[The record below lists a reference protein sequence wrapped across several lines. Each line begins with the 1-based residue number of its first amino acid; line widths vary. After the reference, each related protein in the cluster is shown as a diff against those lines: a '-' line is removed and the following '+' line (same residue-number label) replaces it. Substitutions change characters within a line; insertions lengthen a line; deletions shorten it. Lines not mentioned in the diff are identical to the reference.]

1 MIKGKKP
8 LTLITGATSGIGLE
22 LARRLIN
29 TDDLVVIG
37 RKEAHAVH
45 AMLSDNI
52 QYIQTDIA
60 NPVQAVEAVIAGL
73 ETLDIQAID
82 RVIHCAGVG
91 VYTSPDQ
98 EAPEQIGL
106 NVSVNLLFPVLL
118 TKALAPHV
126 ETAKGKVVLIGSVA
140 HKGSPNMASY
150 AASKAGL
157 AGFARSLE
165 AEWRDRI
172 DVQVIHPGP
181 TLTPMLEKAGYKVG
195 KEGRFFFSPEA
206 MADEIIKVMATNKKS
221 ATIFIGAKIKSLF
234 RRKQSA

>member
-1 MIKGKKP
+1 MIKGKKS

-22 LARRLIN
+22 LAKRLQN
-29 TDDLVVIG
+29 TDELIVIG
-37 RKEAHAVH
+37 RKEKHEACA
-45 AMLSDNI
+45 LISEKI
-52 QYIQTDIA
+52 KYIQTDISS
-60 NPVQAVEAVIAGL
+60 PSIAVDAIMAE
-73 ETLDIQAID
+73 LDDLNVQAID

-91 VYTSPDQ
+91 VYTSPDH
-98 EAPEQIGL
+98 ETSEQIDQ

-118 TKALAPHV
+118 TKALV
-126 ETAKGKVVLIGSVA
+126 SRIEVSKGKVVLIGSVA

-195 KEGRFFFSPEA
+195 KEGRFFLSPEA
-206 MADEIIKVMATNKKS
+206 MAEEIIKVMATNKKS

>member
-1 MIKGKKP
+1 MIKGKKS

-22 LARRLIN
+22 LAKRLQS
-29 TDDLVVIG
+29 TDELIVIG
-37 RKEAHAVH
+37 RKEAHEVYAL
-45 AMLSDNI
+45 LSDNI

-60 NPVQAVEAVIAGL
+60 NSAQAVEAVIAGL
-73 ETLDIQAID
+73 DNLNVQAID

-91 VYTSPDQ
+91 VYTPPDH
-98 EAPEQIGL
+98 ETSEQIGL
-106 NVSVNLLFPVLL
+106 NISVNLLFPVLL
-118 TKALAPHV
+118 TKALAPHI
-126 ETAKGKVVLIGSVA
+126 EGTKGKVVLIGSVA

-195 KEGRFFFSPEA
+195 KEGRFFLSPEA
-206 MADEIIKVMATNKKS
+206 MADEIINVMGTNKKS

>member
-1 MIKGKKP
+1 MIKGKKS

-37 RKEAHAVH
+37 RKEAHEVY

-60 NPVQAVEAVIAGL
+60 NPVQAVDVVIAGL
-73 ETLDIQAID
+73 EKLDIQAID

-98 EAPEQIGL
+98 ETSEQIGH

-118 TKALAPHV
+118 TKALASHV

-195 KEGRFFFSPEA
+195 KEGRFFLSPEA
-206 MADEIIKVMATNKKS
+206 MAEEIIKVMATNKKS

>member
-1 MIKGKKP
+1 MTKGKKS

-22 LARRLIN
+22 LAKRLQS

-37 RKEAHAVH
+37 RKEPHEVH
-45 AMLSDNI
+45 ALLSDNI
-52 QYIQTDIA
+52 QYIQADIS
-60 NPVQAVEAVIAGL
+60 NPAQAVEAVVSGL
-73 ETLDIQAID
+73 EKYDVQAID

-98 EAPEQIGL
+98 ETSEQINL

-118 TKALAPHV
+118 TKTLV
-126 ETAKGKVVLIGSVA
+126 SRIEVSEGKVVLIGSVA

-165 AEWRDRI
+165 AEWCGRI
-172 DVQVIHPGP
+172 SVQVIHPGP
-181 TLTPMLEKAGYKVG
+181 TLTPMLAKAGYKVG
-195 KEGRFFFSPEA
+195 KEGRFFLSPEA
-206 MADEIIKVMATNKKS
+206 MADEIIKVMGTNKKS

-234 RRKQSA
+234 RRKQPA

>member
-1 MIKGKKP
+1 MIKGKKS

-22 LARRLIN
+22 LAKRLLLS
-29 TDDLVVIG
+29 DDLIVIG
-37 RKEAHAVH
+37 RKDAHEVH
-45 AMLSDNI
+45 ALLSDKV
-52 QYIQTDIA
+52 QYIQVDISDSA
-60 NPVQAVEAVIAGL
+60 QAVNAIVAGL
-73 ETLDIQAID
+73 DNVDIQTID

-98 EAPEQIGL
+98 ETIEQIDQ
-106 NVSVNLLFPVLL
+106 NVRVNLLFPILL
-118 TKALAPHV
+118 TKALAPRIEAV
-126 ETAKGKVVLIGSVA
+126 KGKVVLIGSVA
-140 HKGSPNMASY
+140 HKGSANMASY

-165 AEWRDRI
+165 AEWRGKI

-195 KEGRFFFSPEA
+195 NKGRFFLSPEA
-206 MADEIIKVMATNKKS
+206 MAAEIINVMGTSKKT

-234 RRKQSA
+234 HRKQSA

>member
-1 MIKGKKP
+1 MIKGKKS

-22 LARRLIN
+22 LAKRLQS
-29 TDDLVVIG
+29 TDELIVIG
-37 RKEAHAVH
+37 RKEAHEVYAL
-45 AMLSDNI
+45 LSDNI

-60 NPVQAVEAVIAGL
+60 NSAQAVEAVIAGL
-73 ETLDIQAID
+73 DNLNVQAID

-91 VYTSPDQ
+91 VYTAPDH
-98 EAPEQIGL
+98 ETSEQIGL

-118 TKALAPHV
+118 TKALAPHI
-126 ETAKGKVVLIGSVA
+126 EAAKGKVVLIGSVA

-195 KEGRFFFSPEA
+195 KEGRFFLSPEV
-206 MADEIIKVMATNKKS
+206 MADEIINVMGTNRKS